1 MSDETHTPLDVVALR
16 EGLAS
21 ARLGHP
27 LIYLPEVGSTNTYAS
42 ELARED
48 TAEGTLVMTDHQIAG
63 RGRVGRVWKAMPGQ
77 QLALSLILR
86 PTFPPHFLV
95 MASALAVAEAIE
107 TLTDA
112 RPEIKWPNDVLLAGR
127 KVCGILIETS
137 DGVAILG
144 MGVNVGGSL
153 DDDPELA
160 SRATT
165 LAEATG
171 RAVSREALAVEIIRR
186 LDARYTMLLEDGD
199 TELRRLRADWRE
211 RLVTLGRHTTI
222 HQRETTL
229 AGLAEDVDDDGALL
243 LRTDD
248 GRLTTVLWGDVE

>member
-1 MSDETHTPLDVVALR
+1 MTDEAPKPLDVAVLR
-16 EGLAS
+16 EELAS

-27 LIYLPEVGSTNTYAS
+27 LIYLPAIGSTNSYAS
-42 ELARED
+42 ELAREGA
-48 TAEGTLVMTDHQIAG
+48 AEGTLVMTDHQTAG

-112 RPEIKWPNDVLLAGR
+112 RPAIKWPNDVLLAGR

-144 MGVNVGGSL
+144 MGVNVGGAL

-160 SRATT
+160 PRATT
-165 LAEATG
+165 LAAATG
-171 RAVSREALAVEIIRR
+171 RAVSREALAAEIIRR
-186 LDARYTMLLEDGD
+186 LDARYTTLLEDDD
-199 TELRRLRADWRE
+199 TSLRRLRADWRE
-211 RLVTLGRHTTI
+211 RLVTLGRPTTI

-229 AGLAEDVDDDGALL
+229 VGTAEDVDDDGALL
-243 LRTDD
+243 LRMDD